1 MFAEEISYYKLIKKL
16 GSGGMGEV
24 YLAED
29 TRLNRKVALKILSSN
44 LSTDRKHLSRFLQEA
59 RLAAN
64 LNHPNICVIY
74 EVNESDETP
83 FIAMEY
89 IEGETLA
96 HKIQSGSLDLE
107 QTTEIAVQI
116 ADALDEAHHQGI
128 IHRDIKSANIILN
141 RRGFVKILD
150 FGLAKSI
157 IEEVSE
163 EAVTQAKTEAGVL
176 VGTVQYMSP
185 EHAMGKALDG
195 RTDLWSVG
203 VLLYEMVTGETPF
216 KGQTQVGIF
225 DEILHKNPVSPSEI
239 NEKVSPDFEKIILKL
254 LEKDREFRYQ
264 TASDLRADLRRLQRY
279 SDEKIRFESR
289 EANSA
294 SETATPPTGFVETK
308 TGENNVQNT
317 EATQV
322 SKSSKFNWN
331 YRLTSLLI
339 IGIIGLIGY
348 GMFLGRGMFSQ
359 YLESFNP
366 PKQNNSQFSESKRV
380 TNLGNIEDAT
390 ISPDGKYL
398 AYVQDEGISKSLWVK
413 QLATGSIFQVIQ
425 SANVVFQGIAISPD
439 SSWIYY
445 NVWDKKS
452 VGEVFRVPVLG
463 GIPQLVIHDVMPGV
477 EISPDNS
484 KIAFVRSYD
493 KEKENRLIVANVDG
507 TNENIITKRG
517 RDEGFIGLFC
527 WSPDGKS
534 LGILASTQQANG
546 TQITAL
552 SEISLEEKRENTI
565 WTVPDKLQNFS
576 GGLIWQSDK
585 KEFLMTIAER
595 QSPFFQI
602 WQISYPDGNAR
613 QLTKDFNT
621 YRRLSLTSDGKT
633 LMTIQQDFFANIW
646 TVSANN
652 PTQAEKITT
661 GKLEGLGVRWTPDGK
676 IIFQSG
682 ISGNIDIW
690 MADADGSNKKQLT
703 SDVNYDLDPCVTFDG
718 KKVAFIS
725 NRGENNWNIW
735 TMNLD
740 GSNQKQLMKT
750 GAQWGLFCSKIEN
763 SLYFSGSMEQ
773 KNGIWKMSIDTGEL
787 KFIEGNQTFRVNISP
802 DEKYLA
808 YSFWDEE
815 NKKMAQEIYTIET
828 GEKKRFEL
836 PISAIGEGQIEP
848 SVKWTPDGRNL
859 SFINAEKDVN
869 NIWIQP
875 LKGGK
880 PTKMTDFKEYSI
892 FNYDWSA
899 DGKKIVLTRG
909 KVNNDVVLI
918 TREK

>member
-1 MFAEEISYYKLIKKL
+1 MFAEEILYYKLIRKL

-29 TRLNRKVALKILSSN
+29 TRLNRKVALKILSAD
-44 LSTDRKHLSRFLQEA
+44 LSSDRKHLSRFLQEA

-74 EVNESDETP
+74 EVNDSEETP

-96 HKIQSGSLDLE
+96 HKIQSDSLDLA
-107 QTTEIAVQI
+107 QTIEIATQI

-157 IEEVSE
+157 VEEVSE

-185 EHAMGKALDG
+185 EHAMGKSLDG

-225 DEILHKNPVSPSEI
+225 DEILHKNPAAPSQVNEKIPSE
-239 NEKVSPDFEKIILKL
+239 FEKIILKL

-264 TASDLRADLRRLQRY
+264 TASDLRADLRRLLRY

-289 EANSA
+289 EINSPA
-294 SETATPPTGFVETK
+294 ETATPPTVSVETV
-308 TGENNVQNT
+308 TEESSVQNT
-317 EATQV
+317 KATQF
-322 SKSSKFNWN
+322 SKTEQSKRN
-331 YRLTSLLI
+331 YSLNGLVV
-339 IGIIGLIGY
+339 IGVLVLIGY

-380 TNLGNIEDAT
+380 TNQGNIEDAT

-398 AYVQDEGISKSLWVK
+398 VYVQDEGSSKSLWVK

-452 VGEVFRVPVLG
+452 VGEIFRVPVLG

-493 KEKENRLIVANVDG
+493 KEKENRLIVVNVDG
-507 TNENIITKRG
+507 TNEDIITKRG

-534 LGILASTQQANG
+534 LAILASDRQSDG
-546 TQITAL
+546 TQIPIL
-552 SEISLEEKRENTI
+552 REFSLEEKKEITI
-565 WTVPDKLQNFS
+565 WKVPDKLRNFS
-576 GGLIWQSDK
+576 GGLIWQPDK

-602 WQISYPDGNAR
+602 WQISYPDGKA
-613 QLTKDFNT
+613 QQITKDFNIYQKLRMT
-621 YRRLSLTSDGKT
+621 ADGKT
-633 LMTIQQDFFANIW
+633 LMTIQQDNFANIW
-646 TVSANN
+646 MVPVKDPAES
-652 PTQAEKITT
+652 EKITT
-661 GKLEGLGVRWTPDGK
+661 GKVEGVGVRWTPDGK
-676 IIFQSG
+676 IIYQSA
-682 ISGNIDIW
+682 ISGNLDIW
-690 MADADGSNKKQLT
+690 MSDANGSNKKQLT
-703 SDVNYDLDPCVTFDG
+703 SDANYDFGPCITFDG
-718 KKVAFIS
+718 KKVAFVS
-725 NRGENNWNIW
+725 NRSENNWNLW

-740 GSNQKQLMKT
+740 GSNQKQILKT
-750 GAQWGLFCSKIEN
+750 GSQWDISCSKIEN
-763 SLYFSGSMEQ
+763 SIYFFGVSEEKQGV
-773 KNGIWKMSIDTGEL
+773 WKISLDSGEL
-787 KFIEGNQTFRVNISP
+787 KFIIGNQTFKVDISP

-815 NKKMAQEIYTIET
+815 KKQLAQEIYTIAT
-828 GEKKRFEL
+828 GERRRFEL
-836 PISAIGEGQIEP
+836 PISAVGEGQNEP
-848 SVKWTPDGRNL
+848 SVKWTPDGQNF
-859 SFINAEKDVN
+859 SFINAEKGVS
-869 NIWIQP
+869 NIWTQP

-880 PTKMTDFKEYSI
+880 PTKVTDFKEYSI
-892 FNYDWSA
+892 YSYDWSA
-899 DGKKIVLTRG
+899 DGKKIILARG
-909 KVNNDVVLI
+909 KANNDVVLM
-918 TREK
+918 TKEK